1 MNQIN
6 KNGRIAFIKASW
18 HADIIQ
24 HCHASFIKELSQRG
38 WSSNQIQAFDVPGAL
53 EIPLLAKT
61 LASTGN
67 YSCIVASAFVVD
79 GGIYRHE
86 FVASTVLDALMDIQL
101 QTNIPIISAVLT
113 PHNYQETSAHDNFF
127 AKHFKTKG
135 IEAAIAC
142 DEILQLY
149 SNLEIT
155 NISQETTAA
164 A

>member
-1 MNQIN
+1 MNQISKN
-6 KNGRIAFIKASW
+6 KTIAFIKASW

-24 HCHASFIKELSQRG
+24 QCHTSFIKELLQRG
-38 WSSNQIQAFDVPGAL
+38 WSTNQIEVFEIPGAL

-61 LASTGN
+61 LALTGK

-86 FVASTVLDALMDIQL
+86 FVASTVLDALMNIQL
-101 QTNIPIISAVLT
+101 DTNVPILSAVLT
-113 PHNYQETSAHDNFF
+113 PHSYQETDVHDYFF
-127 AKHFKTKG
+127 AEHFKTKG
-135 IEAAIAC
+135 LEAARAC
-142 DEILQLY
+142 DEVLRLY

-155 NISQETTAA
+155 RISQETIAA